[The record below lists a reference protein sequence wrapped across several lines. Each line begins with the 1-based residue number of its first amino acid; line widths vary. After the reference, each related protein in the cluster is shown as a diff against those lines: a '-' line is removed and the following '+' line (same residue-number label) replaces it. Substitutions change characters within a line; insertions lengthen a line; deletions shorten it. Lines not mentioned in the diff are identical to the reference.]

1 MGKMILKSVLVVG
14 LLSAF
19 VPLSYTEAH
28 VSPNTCHPNGESSGF
43 SVDCNNHQGSSSFT
57 YNLQGVDSEYA
68 GYVYNGASR
77 WTNTGVV
84 KISKTETQS
93 NNGRIIKYADP
104 NTSTVAY
111 FANYYS
117 DSNGHLY
124 AWTIGMN
131 TSVMKGRDPAKN
143 SEALAHELGHA
154 IGLNDLYSDNNKGKL
169 MYGYSDRTS
178 SLPTSRDIAGAKEAI
193 NGS

>member
-1 MGKMILKSVLVVG
+1 MRIIFKSL
-14 LLSAF
+14 LLSSLLST
-19 VPLSYTEAH
+19 VIPLSFTNAH

-43 SVDCNNHQGSSSFT
+43 SVDCYNHQGSSSFT
-57 YNLQGVDSEYA
+57 YNLQNVDSTYA

-77 WTNTGVV
+77 WNNTGVV
-84 KISKTETQS
+84 NISRTDTQS
-93 NNGRIIKYADP
+93 NNGRVIKYSDP
-104 NTSTVAY
+104 NTSTSAY

-117 DSNGHLY
+117 DANGHLY

-131 TSVMKGRDPAKN
+131 TSIMSTRTAAKN
-143 SEALAHELGHA
+143 SETLAHELGHA
-154 IGLNDLYSDNNKGKL
+154 IGLNDLYSVNNQGKL

-178 SLPTSRDIAGAKEAI
+178 SFPTSRDIAGAREAI